1 MAAREPVALRC
12 AVLGLWVL
20 VALLAIAAA
29 VLYLALRGDDTAPA
43 AIPVSDAPAATWP
56 AGAKRAPAFTLRD
69 ERGAPVSLAALR
81 GRPVVIT
88 FIDPLCRDYC
98 PTEAQHLNDVVG
110 SFPDGE
116 KPAVVAVSVNTAGN
130 SRANLLLDRRKWQLV
145 PEWRWAI
152 GEEAALARVWRDY
165 HVQVLV
171 SSKTVAGIKVRTVA
185 HTEAAY
191 LVDSD
196 GYQRAL
202 FLWPYTAAAVER
214 TLRSLGSAS

>member
-1 MAAREPVALRC
+1 VAHLRWVAWALVPVAAAAAAAIYFAARPSAQS
-12 AVLGLWVL
+12 
-20 VALLAIAAA
+20 
-29 VLYLALRGDDTAPA
+29 TTSPPA
-43 AIPVSDAPAATWP
+43 SEAPAATWA
-56 AGAKRAPAFTLRD
+56 AGAKRAPGF
-69 ERGAPVSLAALR
+69 SLADEQGRPYSLASLR
-81 GRPVVIT
+81 GRPVLIT